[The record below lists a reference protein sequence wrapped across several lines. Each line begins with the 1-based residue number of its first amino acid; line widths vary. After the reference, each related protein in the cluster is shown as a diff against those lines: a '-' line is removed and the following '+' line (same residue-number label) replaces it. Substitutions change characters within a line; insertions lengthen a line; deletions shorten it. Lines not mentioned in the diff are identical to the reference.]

1 VGKQV
6 NFYLLPS
13 DFTTVQAAIESAG
26 PVKFLTDRTRDDR
39 PREID
44 SLVVIPDEMGRMP
57 LRVYAVRP
65 EDLHSVKT
73 KWIEQQGHWIID
85 QFDSP
90 VLEIDRCYYDG
101 RVIRRGRIYFATDLR
116 FRPAFPDKDFVRW
129 GTAVLGR
136 VRRRL
141 LLNRQLHSFA
151 YISEAVLSWLH
162 AHGGTFE
169 GDVVTTTTPEDND
182 PYLVALATRAR
193 YASSSNPEEI

>member
-1 VGKQV
+1 MPVGKQV

-26 PVKFLTDRTRDDR
+26 PVKFLTDQTRDDR

-44 SLVVIPDEMGRMP
+44 SLVINPDEMGRIA

-65 EDLHSVKT
+65 ADLHSVKT

-101 RVIRRGRIYFATDLR
+101 RLIRRGRIYFATDLR
-116 FRPAFPDKDFVRW
+116 FRPALPDKGRDTPITLLR
-129 GTAVLGR
+129 TTVLLG
-136 VRRRL
+136 
-141 LLNRQLHSFA
+141 
-151 YISEAVLSWLH
+151 E
-162 AHGGTFE
+162 TFSVAASL
-169 GDVVTTTTPEDND
+169 DSND
-182 PYLVALATRAR
+182 LP
-193 YASSSNPEEI
+193 PQ

>member
-1 VGKQV
+1 VGKQI

-44 SLVVIPDEMGRMP
+44 SLVINPDEMGRIA

-65 EDLHSVKT
+65 EDLYSVKT

-90 VLEIDRCYYDG
+90 VLEIDPCYYDG
-101 RVIRRGRIYFATDLR
+101 RLIRRGRIYFATDLR
-116 FRPAFPDKDFVRW
+116 FRPALPDQDFVRW
-129 GTAVLGR
+129 GTAVLSR
-136 VRRRL
+136 VRRSL
-141 LLNRQLHSFA
+141 LLNRQLRSFA
-151 YISEAVLSWLH
+151 YISEAVIEWLN
-162 AHGGTFE
+162 AHGGRFE
-169 GDVVTTTTPEDND
+169 GDLVTTTMPEKND
-182 PYLVALATRAR
+182 PYLVAVATRAR
-193 YASSSNPEEI
+193 

>member
-1 VGKQV
+1 MGKQV

-26 PVKFLTDRTRDDR
+26 PVKFLTDQTRDDR

-44 SLVVIPDEMGRMP
+44 SLVINPDEMGRIG

-101 RVIRRGRIYFATDLR
+101 RLIRRGRIYFATDLR
-116 FRPAFPDKDFVRW
+116 FRAALPDQDFVRW
-129 GTAVLGR
+129 GTAVLSR

-141 LLNRQLHSFA
+141 LLDRHLHSFA
-151 YISEAVLSWLH
+151 YVSEAVIEWLH
-162 AHGGTFE
+162 AHGGRFE
-169 GDVVTTTTPEDND
+169 GDVVTTRTREGND
-182 PYLVALATRAR
+182 PYLVALGTRAR
-193 YASSSNPEEI
+193 